1 MTQSHAVVL
10 DKHKE
15 EQARQMSEFQIA
27 MEDKIITAEERK
39 FLVLQAKTL
48 GLDQE
53 RIDHLEGWYDDQL
66 SEEEE

>member
-1 MTQSHAVVL
+1 
-10 DKHKE
+10 
-15 EQARQMSEFQIA
+15 

-48 GLDQE
+48 GLDQA
-53 RIDHLEGWYDDQL
+53 RIDHLEGWYDGQL